1 MGQFSIKVNY
11 FSKSITNIFF
21 FNFGLSVF
29 KEKVPIKY
37 EKLNDN
43 GKGQRLWKW
52 VEVGT
57 VMLPLVSYNDLDKL
71 FKPTEL

>member
-1 MGQFSIKVNY
+1 MGQFSIKRNY
-11 FSKSITNIFF
+11 FSKSINKTFF

-37 EKLNDN
+37 EKLNDK

-57 VMLPLVSYNDLDKL
+57 AMLPLISYKDLDKL